1 MMKDIIVNINRK
13 SRQVSLSKATI
24 GNDGENLQGNFIFK
38 FDEFVDGQA
47 RLEYTFENEETK
59 EYIILEKQSDSY
71 ICPIKSV
78 ITKEGKIFMQL
89 VITQG
94 IDEEEIPIFKCN
106 VYYVYCNG
114 SINAVKEAP
123 EGYNQWID
131 VANTKLNQIDNVDI
145 DIKNIDE
152 NVMVEITRKD
162 GTKKSAIVTGGTGSG
177 TSDYNDLDNKP
188 KINNIELKGNKTLDE
203 LGIQAKGNYIEDE
216 NYVHTD
222 NNFTDAYENKLNS
235 LQNYDDTEIKN
246 ALKEKASIN
255 DMTTYIE
262 EHKDELKGADGKDG
276 TNGIDGYTPVKGVD
290 YFDGKDGANG
300 KDGADGKT
308 PVKGTDYYTEAD
320 K

>member
-1 MMKDIIVNINRK
+1 MMEDIIVNINRK
-13 SRQVSLSKATI
+13 NRQVSLSKATI

-59 EYIILEKQSDSY
+59 EYITLEKQSDSY

-114 SINAVKEAP
+114 SINAVEEAP

-162 GTKKSAIVTGGTGSG
+162 GTKKSAVVSG
-177 TSDYNDLDNKP
+177 TSGTGGKVDDVLVDGISVVKDGIA
-188 KINNIELKGNKTLDE
+188 KIELRKSVIDILTEYGLIQGGEINENEVADIEQLIVSYLENKTIME
-203 LGIQAKGNYIEDE
+203 
-216 NYVHTD
+216 V
-222 NNFTDAYENKLNS
+222 
-235 LQNYDDTEIKN
+235 
-246 ALKEKASIN
+246 
-255 DMTTYIE
+255 E
-262 EHKDELKGADGKDG
+262 E
-276 TNGIDGYTPVKGVD
+276 
-290 YFDGKDGANG
+290 
-300 KDGADGKT
+300 
-308 PVKGTDYYTEAD
+308 
-320 K
+320 